1 MDHAEARE
9 LLELAAIEPDGLDR
23 LAAGDTPE
31 AAALAGHLAGCPAC
45 AGELERLR
53 RVSGLVR
60 AALREEAV
68 VTAPAVPAELRA
80 RTLSFVVEL
89 GRERGREAAPVA
101 VGAVSGE
108 GAASGGGAAVAGG
121 AASAVPAAL
130 AGGAALGGGAASAG
144 GAAPARTGVRL
155 RARPA
160 RWWVSLAA
168 ALVIGVGI
176 GGFAVGTADR
186 TTIEAQE
193 ATVAALARVNDWALR
208 LARQP
213 DTRTVTL
220 TDPAGGTASGT
231 LVLSPA
237 TDELVVVMTGVTP
250 PPAGK
255 EYRCWVESNGV
266 RRSIGRMFFA
276 GEYGYWAGRV
286 GGLAGLGAGTVL
298 GVSLVDPASSSSGGE
313 PILRGSL

>member
-45 AGELERLR
+45 AEELERLR
-53 RVSGLVR
+53 RAAELIR
-60 AALREEAV
+60 AALREEAAATV
-68 VTAPAVPAELRA
+68 RAELRA
-80 RTLSFVVEL
+80 RTLSYVGEL
-89 GRERGREAAPVA
+89 GRERGREASPAAP
-101 VGAVSGE
+101 
-108 GAASGGGAAVAGG
+108 AALV
-121 AASAVPAAL
+121 ASAV
-130 AGGAALGGGAASAG
+130 GAASAG
-144 GAAPARTGVRL
+144 PAVRL
-155 RARPA
+155 RARQV

-168 ALVIGVGI
+168 ALVIGAGV
-176 GGFAVGTADR
+176 GGFAVGTGDR
-186 TTIEAQE
+186 ATIEAQE
-193 ATVAALARVNDWALR
+193 ATMAALARVNDWALR
-208 LARQP
+208 VARQP

-231 LVLSPA
+231 LVFSPA
-237 TDELVVVMTGVTP
+237 TDELVVVMTGVAP
-250 PPAGK
+250 PPAGR

-266 RRSIGRMFFA
+266 RRTIGRMFFA

-286 GGLAGLGAGTVL
+286 GGLSGLGPGTVF
-298 GVSLVDPASSSSGGE
+298 GVSLVDPASSSPGGE